1 MSIDEKKL
9 AAILWKLAAMMY
21 ECKRMTADNANL
33 VVSGHSPAYDTDAF
47 GAIFTLC
54 AKELAPSINELLN
67 DQPAI
72 KTLPTHGGET
82 WQPVPETL
90 PPDPEGGWYSPIV
103 WLALSD
109 GRVLPGQALHRAT
122 TDVGPLVRDWFF
134 VLRDPGPIP
143 GRVKVVD
150 YLGSGVTVVAWKP
163 IATPDHPRSNE

>member
-21 ECKRMTADNANL
+21 ECERMTTDNANL

-54 AKELAPSINELLN
+54 AKELAPSISELLN
-67 DQPAI
+67 DRPASI
-72 KTLPTHGGET
+72 ETLPTHGGEA

-109 GRVLPGQALHRAT
+109 GRVLPGQALHNT
-122 TDVGPLVRDWFF
+122 SWVKPPVRDWF
-134 VLRDPGPIP
+134 VIVRDHVQEP
-143 GRVKVVD
+143 GRVRVIN
-150 YLGSGVTVVAWKP
+150 YLGAGVTVVAWKP